1 MIHTKTKA
9 LKKSRTLD
17 RIVQILQEPT
27 EEDQEVL
34 EDFYTEEDM
43 YNMMFLDPGKGIF
56 DTSAMVDR
64 LIEEF
69 TPSVID
75 KEDFAR
81 HHLLS

>member
-1 MIHTKTKA
+1 
-9 LKKSRTLD
+9 
-17 RIVQILQEPT
+17 
-27 EEDQEVL
+27 
-34 EDFYTEEDM
+34 M

-56 DTSAMVDR
+56 DTSAMVDK